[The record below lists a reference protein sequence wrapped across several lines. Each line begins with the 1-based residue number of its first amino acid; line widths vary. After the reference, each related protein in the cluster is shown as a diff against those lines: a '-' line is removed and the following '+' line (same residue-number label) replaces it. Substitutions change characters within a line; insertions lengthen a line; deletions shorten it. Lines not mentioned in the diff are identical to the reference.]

1 MLAVGAAGLLH
12 KLHLEKY
19 SALNLLL
26 FNSTYKRKMPCN
38 NSSKNS
44 TSDDP

>member
-19 SALNLLL
+19 SALNLLF
-26 FNSTYKRKMPCN
+26 FNSTYKKNLPCN
-38 NSSKNS
+38 NTSKNNK
-44 TSDDP
+44 SDDP

>member
-19 SALNLLL
+19 SALNLLI
-26 FNSTYKRKMPCN
+26 FHFSYKRKMPCN
-38 NSSKNS
+38 NISKNS
-44 TSDDP
+44 KLDDP